1 MKNIVQIFYG
11 TPDSWFYAVIALVIL
26 DYITGVCAA
35 IHSRELSSEIGAK
48 GIAKKITTFAVIS
61 LAHILDEYVLK
72 DGGAIQTMTSIF
84 YIVNESISIL
94 ENAIRTGLP
103 VPEKLKSIIRS
114 LGKSE
119 ESSEISDEKEEK
131 WIADMTSL
139 VRYMEKNGVWADNI
153 VQIHVEDN
161 GDLTLIPREGKE
173 RFLFGKPDR
182 IEEKFELMSYY
193 YRSIVPAKGKDFYSS
208 VNLKFDKQII
218 CKK

>member
-84 YIVNESISIL
+84 YIVNEGISIL

-131 WIADMTSL
+131 
-139 VRYMEKNGVWADNI
+139 
-153 VQIHVEDN
+153 
-161 GDLTLIPREGKE
+161 
-173 RFLFGKPDR
+173 
-182 IEEKFELMSYY
+182 
-193 YRSIVPAKGKDFYSS
+193 
-208 VNLKFDKQII
+208 
-218 CKK
+218 

>member
-48 GIAKKITTFAVIS
+48 GIAKKITTFAIIS

-131 WIADMTSL
+131 
-139 VRYMEKNGVWADNI
+139 
-153 VQIHVEDN
+153 
-161 GDLTLIPREGKE
+161 
-173 RFLFGKPDR
+173 
-182 IEEKFELMSYY
+182 
-193 YRSIVPAKGKDFYSS
+193 
-208 VNLKFDKQII
+208 
-218 CKK
+218 

>member
-61 LAHILDEYVLK
+61 LAHILDECVLK

-131 WIADMTSL
+131 
-139 VRYMEKNGVWADNI
+139 
-153 VQIHVEDN
+153 
-161 GDLTLIPREGKE
+161 
-173 RFLFGKPDR
+173 
-182 IEEKFELMSYY
+182 
-193 YRSIVPAKGKDFYSS
+193 
-208 VNLKFDKQII
+208 
-218 CKK
+218 

>member
-114 LGKSE
+114 LGESE
-119 ESSEISDEKEEK
+119 DNSEISDEKEEK
-131 WIADMTSL
+131 
-139 VRYMEKNGVWADNI
+139 
-153 VQIHVEDN
+153 
-161 GDLTLIPREGKE
+161 
-173 RFLFGKPDR
+173 
-182 IEEKFELMSYY
+182 
-193 YRSIVPAKGKDFYSS
+193 
-208 VNLKFDKQII
+208 
-218 CKK
+218 

>member
-94 ENAIRTGLP
+94 ENAI
-103 VPEKLKSIIRS
+103 
-114 LGKSE
+114 
-119 ESSEISDEKEEK
+119 
-131 WIADMTSL
+131 
-139 VRYMEKNGVWADNI
+139 
-153 VQIHVEDN
+153 
-161 GDLTLIPREGKE
+161 
-173 RFLFGKPDR
+173 
-182 IEEKFELMSYY
+182 
-193 YRSIVPAKGKDFYSS
+193 
-208 VNLKFDKQII
+208 
-218 CKK
+218 

>member
-72 DGGAIQTMTSIF
+72 DGGAIQTTTSIF

-131 WIADMTSL
+131 
-139 VRYMEKNGVWADNI
+139 
-153 VQIHVEDN
+153 
-161 GDLTLIPREGKE
+161 
-173 RFLFGKPDR
+173 
-182 IEEKFELMSYY
+182 
-193 YRSIVPAKGKDFYSS
+193 
-208 VNLKFDKQII
+208 
-218 CKK
+218 

>member
-1 MKNIVQIFYG
+1 MSILDVLKKVYTIFWG
-11 TPDSWFYAVIALVIL
+11 VPDSWLYAVIALVIL
-26 DYITGVCAA
+26 DYITGICAA
-35 IHSRELSSEIGAK
+35 IHSKELSSEIGAK

-119 ESSEISDEKEEK
+119 ESSEISDEKE
-131 WIADMTSL
+131 
-139 VRYMEKNGVWADNI
+139 
-153 VQIHVEDN
+153 
-161 GDLTLIPREGKE
+161 GK
-173 RFLFGKPDR
+173 
-182 IEEKFELMSYY
+182 
-193 YRSIVPAKGKDFYSS
+193 
-208 VNLKFDKQII
+208 
-218 CKK
+218 

>member
-1 MKNIVQIFYG
+1 MVIQMKNIVQIFYG

-48 GIAKKITTFAVIS
+48 GIAKKITIFAVIS

-119 ESSEISDEKEEK
+119 ESSEISDEKE
-131 WIADMTSL
+131 
-139 VRYMEKNGVWADNI
+139 
-153 VQIHVEDN
+153 
-161 GDLTLIPREGKE
+161 GK
-173 RFLFGKPDR
+173 
-182 IEEKFELMSYY
+182 
-193 YRSIVPAKGKDFYSS
+193 
-208 VNLKFDKQII
+208 
-218 CKK
+218 

>member
-94 ENAIRTGLP
+94 ENEIQKGLP

-131 WIADMTSL
+131 
-139 VRYMEKNGVWADNI
+139 
-153 VQIHVEDN
+153 
-161 GDLTLIPREGKE
+161 
-173 RFLFGKPDR
+173 
-182 IEEKFELMSYY
+182 
-193 YRSIVPAKGKDFYSS
+193 
-208 VNLKFDKQII
+208 
-218 CKK
+218 

>member
-61 LAHILDEYVLK
+61 LADILDEYVLK

-114 LGKSE
+114 LGESE

-131 WIADMTSL
+131 
-139 VRYMEKNGVWADNI
+139 
-153 VQIHVEDN
+153 
-161 GDLTLIPREGKE
+161 
-173 RFLFGKPDR
+173 
-182 IEEKFELMSYY
+182 
-193 YRSIVPAKGKDFYSS
+193 
-208 VNLKFDKQII
+208 
-218 CKK
+218 

>member
-94 ENAIRTGLP
+94 ENVIRTGLP

-131 WIADMTSL
+131 
-139 VRYMEKNGVWADNI
+139 
-153 VQIHVEDN
+153 
-161 GDLTLIPREGKE
+161 
-173 RFLFGKPDR
+173 
-182 IEEKFELMSYY
+182 
-193 YRSIVPAKGKDFYSS
+193 
-208 VNLKFDKQII
+208 
-218 CKK
+218 

>member
-48 GIAKKITTFAVIS
+48 GIAKKITIFAVIS

-94 ENAIRTGLP
+94 ENVIRTGLP

-114 LGKSE
+114 LGKGE

-131 WIADMTSL
+131 
-139 VRYMEKNGVWADNI
+139 
-153 VQIHVEDN
+153 
-161 GDLTLIPREGKE
+161 
-173 RFLFGKPDR
+173 
-182 IEEKFELMSYY
+182 
-193 YRSIVPAKGKDFYSS
+193 
-208 VNLKFDKQII
+208 
-218 CKK
+218 

>member
-1 MKNIVQIFYG
+1 MKNIVQIFDG
-11 TPDSWFYAVIALVIL
+11 TPDSWFYALRALVIL

-103 VPEKLKSIIRS
+103 VPEKLKSIIRT
-114 LGKSE
+114 LGKSQ

-131 WIADMTSL
+131 
-139 VRYMEKNGVWADNI
+139 
-153 VQIHVEDN
+153 
-161 GDLTLIPREGKE
+161 
-173 RFLFGKPDR
+173 
-182 IEEKFELMSYY
+182 
-193 YRSIVPAKGKDFYSS
+193 
-208 VNLKFDKQII
+208 
-218 CKK
+218 

>member
-11 TPDSWFYAVIALVIL
+11 TPGSWFYAVIALVIL

-48 GIAKKITTFAVIS
+48 GIAKKITIFAVIS

-94 ENAIRTGLP
+94 ENVIRTGLP

-131 WIADMTSL
+131 
-139 VRYMEKNGVWADNI
+139 
-153 VQIHVEDN
+153 
-161 GDLTLIPREGKE
+161 
-173 RFLFGKPDR
+173 
-182 IEEKFELMSYY
+182 
-193 YRSIVPAKGKDFYSS
+193 
-208 VNLKFDKQII
+208 
-218 CKK
+218 

>member
-72 DGGAIQTMTSIF
+72 DGGAIQNMTSIF

-131 WIADMTSL
+131 
-139 VRYMEKNGVWADNI
+139 
-153 VQIHVEDN
+153 
-161 GDLTLIPREGKE
+161 
-173 RFLFGKPDR
+173 
-182 IEEKFELMSYY
+182 
-193 YRSIVPAKGKDFYSS
+193 
-208 VNLKFDKQII
+208 
-218 CKK
+218 

>member
-103 VPEKLKSIIRS
+103 VPEKLKNIIRS

-131 WIADMTSL
+131 
-139 VRYMEKNGVWADNI
+139 
-153 VQIHVEDN
+153 
-161 GDLTLIPREGKE
+161 
-173 RFLFGKPDR
+173 
-182 IEEKFELMSYY
+182 
-193 YRSIVPAKGKDFYSS
+193 
-208 VNLKFDKQII
+208 
-218 CKK
+218 

>member
-35 IHSRELSSEIGAK
+35 IHSRELSNEIGAK

-131 WIADMTSL
+131 
-139 VRYMEKNGVWADNI
+139 
-153 VQIHVEDN
+153 
-161 GDLTLIPREGKE
+161 
-173 RFLFGKPDR
+173 
-182 IEEKFELMSYY
+182 
-193 YRSIVPAKGKDFYSS
+193 
-208 VNLKFDKQII
+208 
-218 CKK
+218 

>member
-11 TPDSWFYAVIALVIL
+11 TPDSSFYAVIALVIL

-131 WIADMTSL
+131 
-139 VRYMEKNGVWADNI
+139 
-153 VQIHVEDN
+153 
-161 GDLTLIPREGKE
+161 
-173 RFLFGKPDR
+173 
-182 IEEKFELMSYY
+182 
-193 YRSIVPAKGKDFYSS
+193 
-208 VNLKFDKQII
+208 
-218 CKK
+218 